1 MDQAQGGSIPPC
13 ANLTINFKRKN
24 TMDKEKGGLAV
35 MIGMGAAPSK
45 VTFEAPE
52 GMDVS
57 EMKEGDEKEVL
68 AMVRYEG
75 DGQFTLVSVDGYPLG
90 ESEEE
95 KMPEGYEEGEEEEGE
110 EEGESYPKQLQS
122 RAGLA

>member
-1 MDQAQGGSIPPC
+1 MDE
-13 ANLTINFKRKN
+13 
-24 TMDKEKGGLAV
+24 DKKGGLAV
-35 MIGMGAAPSK
+35 MIGMGAASNE
-45 VTFEAPE
+45 VVFSAPE

-57 EMKEGDEKEVL
+57 EMKEGEEKEIL
-68 AMVRYEG
+68 AMVRYDG

-95 KMPEGYEEGEEEEGE
+95 MPEGYEEGEEEEYE
-110 EEGESYPKQLQS
+110 EEESYPQRLQS

>member
-1 MDQAQGGSIPPC
+1 MDE
-13 ANLTINFKRKN
+13 
-24 TMDKEKGGLAV
+24 DKKGGLAV
-35 MIGMGAAPSK
+35 MIGMGAASNE
-45 VTFEAPE
+45 VVFSAPD

-57 EMKEGDEKEVL
+57 EMKEGEEKEIL
-68 AMVRYEG
+68 AMVRYDG

-95 KMPEGYEEGEEEEGE
+95 MPEGYEEGEEEENE
-110 EEGESYPKQLQS
+110 EEESYPQRLQS

>member
-1 MDQAQGGSIPPC
+1 MDE
-13 ANLTINFKRKN
+13 
-24 TMDKEKGGLAV
+24 DKKGGLAV
-35 MIGMGAAPSK
+35 MIGMGAASNE
-45 VTFEAPE
+45 VVFSAPE

-57 EMKEGDEKEVL
+57 EMKEGEEKEIL
-68 AMVRYEG
+68 AMVRYDG

-95 KMPEGYEEGEEEEGE
+95 MPEGYEEGEEEEYE
-110 EEGESYPKQLQS
+110 EEESYPQQLQS